1 MKHDDDADD
10 GENNLASLLVF
21 VRVENTMHVRHTSR
35 TFQRQNQ
42 NYRPIIKAMAHD
54 ELKNIFISENSVPAI
69 SLSLRSISSF
79 DIVVVVSA
87 W

>member
-10 GENNLASLLVF
+10 GENNLASLLIF

-35 TFQRQNQ
+35 TFLRQNQ

-54 ELKNIFISENSVPAI
+54 ELINIFISKILYQRLVSPAPYVRLI
-69 SLSLRSISSF
+69 F
-79 DIVVVVSA
+79 
-87 W
+87 